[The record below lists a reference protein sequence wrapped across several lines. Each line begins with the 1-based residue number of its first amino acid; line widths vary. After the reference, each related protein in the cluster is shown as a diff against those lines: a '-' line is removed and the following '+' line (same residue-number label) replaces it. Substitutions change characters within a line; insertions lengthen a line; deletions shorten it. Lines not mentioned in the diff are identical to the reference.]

1 MSLVNGSQKQGY
13 TIIRDN
19 EGFCEKA
26 LDDSIRYERLET
38 IGKIMLIQ
46 DVYLVMFKML
56 SDYYLNINKSESLG
70 SLLGDMDP
78 HLFSDGKPADP
89 ATYNDWYDIV
99 VKYTEKGEIEN
110 KNIVFALQDFL
121 SNYQQRFGFN
131 LEEVIAY
138 FKEMSKSPAMIE

>member
-1 MSLVNGSQKQGY
+1 MVKPQIFLTKIY
-13 TIIRDN
+13 LRKYR
-19 EGFCEKA
+19 E
-26 LDDSIRYERLET
+26 
-38 IGKIMLIQ
+38 KIMLIQ

-78 HLFSDGKPADP
+78 HLFSDRKPADP

-99 VKYTEKGEIEN
+99 VKYAENGEIEN